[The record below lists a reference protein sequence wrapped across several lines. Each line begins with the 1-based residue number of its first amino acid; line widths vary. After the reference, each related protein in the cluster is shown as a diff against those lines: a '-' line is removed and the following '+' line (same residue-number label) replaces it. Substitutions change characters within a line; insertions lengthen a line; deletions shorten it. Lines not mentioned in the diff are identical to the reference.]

1 MTRSIEHALNLRP
14 GELWRGIPLF
24 AYLFLVMASYVT
36 GRVVRDSLF
45 LSRFP
50 AVQLP
55 YVDIGTA
62 FAVGIVIA
70 VYISVGHR
78 CSLRNLLLGSLMLS
92 LPTVSCY
99 GSLRVFD
106 R

>member
-14 GELWRGIPLF
+14 GELRRGLPLF

-36 GRVVRDSLF
+36 GRVARDSLF

-55 YVDIGTA
+55 YVDIATA
-62 FAVGIVIA
+62 LAVGLVIA
-70 VYISVGHR
+70 AYISIGRR
-78 CSLRNLLLGSLMLS
+78 CSLRNLLLGWHCS
-92 LPTVSCY
+92 LPTASSSGC
-99 GSLRVFD
+99 
-106 R
+106 